1 MLICC
6 PTISAKVS
14 RIKTDALDGVV
25 KILAQQTS
33 VAKFAVQ

>member
-1 MLICC
+1 MLISC
-6 PTISAKVS
+6 PTISAKLS
-14 RIKTDALDGVV
+14 RIETDASHRVV